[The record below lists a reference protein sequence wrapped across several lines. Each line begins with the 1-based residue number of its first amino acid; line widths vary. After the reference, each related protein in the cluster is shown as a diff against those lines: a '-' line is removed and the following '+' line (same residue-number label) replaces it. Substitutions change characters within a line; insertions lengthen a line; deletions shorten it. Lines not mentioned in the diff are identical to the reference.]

1 MTIHKSQ
8 GSEFN
13 RVLMLL
19 PDHDTAVITRELV
32 YTGITRA
39 KSDIAVWGTK
49 EVFINAITKTIDRK
63 SGLMDALWSPRHA
76 CEQ

>member
-8 GSEFN
+8 GSEFD

-19 PDHDTAVITRELV
+19 PGHNSELLTRELI

-39 KSDIAVWGTK
+39 KNEVEIWSDE
-49 EVFINAITKTIDRK
+49 EVFITAVSRRIDRK
-63 SGLMDALWSPRHA
+63 SGLREALW
-76 CEQ
+76 